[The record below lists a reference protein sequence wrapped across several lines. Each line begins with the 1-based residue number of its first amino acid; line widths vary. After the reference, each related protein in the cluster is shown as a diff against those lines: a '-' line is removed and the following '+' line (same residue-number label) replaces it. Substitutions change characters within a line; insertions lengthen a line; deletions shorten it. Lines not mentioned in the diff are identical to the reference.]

1 MMAEMQALRIV
12 AVGLAWA
19 GLLGAG
25 SARAGTET
33 FDGTGLSNTWVEAG
47 SFTGQQNVVWTFA
60 HASGTP
66 TVYTNNPSITLQTG
80 SSTNKGWLLSGT
92 ITGGC
97 SQVSAAFK
105 QVLSATADCVVLV
118 NGIQI
123 ANYKSSGV
131 LGSTQVAAFAAFDAS
146 NRIPFTNEFTL
157 MVSNRLASSGRMAID
172 DLTWEPFRLF
182 ARLPQTNAY
191 PAYAGKEFEVAATV
205 YDIGQAWTGEWSIA
219 PAFAGGMWNAD
230 TTNLLLI
237 PSAEDVGKTFTLSFA
252 ATDPDGTGYA
262 HRASCPMTVLEGPR
276 WVDFEG
282 AAFGYDIGAG
292 RVTNLNGMNWRFLN
306 VATSDSTDRKIGAT
320 SARFK
325 HTTALAASMESM
337 DAFPGIGTVSLNFAC
352 YRSNRV
358 VTFSLQIRGDGEEW
372 AEVPNG
378 TFNVEGHDDIT
389 NSVFSVD
396 VGRSDDVWIRL
407 ISTGNAEQIANIDN
421 VRVRPANEL
430 LPRLVFSGETNA
442 PVGWETVLEFTLQ
455 NAEAVLREWT
465 WSMVPSNAHAVFT
478 ADDHGPLR
486 LRFSPVDAN
495 EWDDYEVTVSASIP
509 GVGAVGATS
518 VTVRVVSPPTFELV
532 PRATN
537 IAVPGIV
544 DIKTTNVALHG
555 GGTDWDNEWSLSP
568 PFEKPPSKNQ
578 RNWYR
583 IVGGTTEAD
592 VGPHTVTAVLTDR
605 GTGVTTT
612 NELVLVVTGGGGGG
626 LTNEVYEI
634 VSCSATNVV
643 VNGRTG
649 RVFRVVGTTN
659 LMLSQWSWQGPPVTN
674 ADGADV
680 WLDLPTANEERVFF
694 YGVKVSEAP

>member
-1 MMAEMQALRIV
+1 MMAEMQAMRIV

-25 SARAGTET
+25 PARAGTET
-33 FDGTGLSNTWVEAG
+33 FDGTGLSSAWVEAG
-47 SFTGQQNVVWTFA
+47 SFTGQQNVVWSYA

-80 SSTNKGWLLSGT
+80 FSTNKGWLLSGT

-105 QVLSATADCVVLV
+105 QVLSATSDCVVLV

-182 ARLPQTNAY
+182 ARLSRTGTN
-191 PAYAGKEFEVAATV
+191 PAYAGQEFDVSNEVFHV
-205 YDIGQAWTGEWSIA
+205 GQAVSGGWQIP
-219 PAFAGGMWNAD
+219 PAFAGTASD
-230 TTNLLLI
+230 TNEPHLTLI
-237 PSAEDVGKTFTLSFA
+237 PAPADIGKTFELA
-252 ATDPDGTGYA
+252 YEATDAEGTGYA
-262 HRASCPMTVLEGPR
+262 HRASCWMEVLEAPNPR
-276 WVDFEG
+276 FIDFET
-282 AAFGYDIGAG
+282 ASFGYNTNSG
-292 RVTNLNGMNWRFLN
+292 VTTNLNGMPWLLIN
-306 VATSDSTDRKIGAT
+306 VQTSDATDTRIGTT
-320 SARFK
+320 SARFR
-325 HTTALAASMESM
+325 HSSSAMPASMESLQTFEGVG
-337 DAFPGIGTVSLNFAC
+337 AISVHGA
-352 YRSNRV
+352 YYQSNRV
-358 VTFSLQIRGDGEEW
+358 VTVAILTKGEGEDALWVTNDIFS
-372 AEVPNG
+372 
-378 TFNVEGHDDIT
+378 VENHGDIT

-396 VGRSDDVWIRL
+396 VQRSEPVYVKL
-407 ISTGNAEQIANIDN
+407 ITTGNFDQRANIDDI
-421 VRVRPANEL
+421 RVSESGDLP
-430 LPRLVFSGETNA
+430 PRLVLNGGTNA
-442 PVGWETVLEFTLQ
+442 PVGWETALEFTLQ
-455 NAEAVLREWT
+455 NAEGILRDWEY
-465 WSMVPSNAHAVFT
+465 SLSPPYANAVFT
-478 ADDHGPLR
+478 SDDHGPLQ
-486 LRFSPVDAN
+486 LRFSPVDTN
-495 EWDDYEVTVSASIP
+495 EWGNYVVNVSASIT
-509 GVGAVGATS
+509 GAVAGATS

-532 PRATN
+532 PLATN

-544 DIKTTNVALHG
+544 DIKTTNVVLHG
-555 GGTDWDNEWSLSP
+555 GGTDWDNEWSIAPL
-568 PFEKPPSKNQ
+568 FENTPSMNQ
-578 RNWYR
+578 RNRYR
-583 IVGGTTEAD
+583 ILSGTTPAD
-592 VGPHTVTAVLTDR
+592 VGSHTVTAVLTDQ

-612 NELVLVVTGGGGGG
+612 NEVVLVVAGGGG

-649 RVFRVVGTTN
+649 RVFRVFGTTN
-659 LMLSQWSWQGPPVTN
+659 LMLAQWSWQGPPVTN

-680 WLDLPTANEERVFF
+680 WLDLPTANAERVFF

>member
-1 MMAEMQALRIV
+1 MMPEMQAMRIV

-25 SARAGTET
+25 PARAGTET
-33 FDGTGLSNTWVEAG
+33 FDTTGFGSGNTWTTSG
-47 SFTGQQNVVWTFA
+47 SFTGQQDIVWTYA
-60 HASGTP
+60 NARGIP
-66 TVYTNNPSITLQTG
+66 TVYEGNPSMVLRG
-80 SSTNKGWLLSGT
+80 SPKGWLRSETL
-92 ITGGC
+92 TGG
-97 SQVSAAFK
+97 VGRVAAAFK
-105 QVLSATADCVVLV
+105 QGAATAVDCDVRV
-118 NGIQI
+118 NDQLIG
-123 ANYKSSGV
+123 NYKSSGAS
-131 LGSTQVAAFAAFDAS
+131 GSVEIVSFEAFVPVE
-146 NRIPFTNEFTL
+146 RIPFTNGFSLT
-157 MVSNRLASSGRMAID
+157 VTNRVTSSGVVSID

-237 PSAEDVGKTFTLSFA
+237 PSSEDVGKTFTLSFA
-252 ATDPDGTGYA
+252 ATDPDGTGYV

-430 LPRLVFSGETNA
+430 LPRLVFSGETNV
-442 PVGWETVLEFTLQ
+442 PVGWETTLEFTLQ
-455 NAEAVLREWT
+455 NAEAVLRDWEY
-465 WSMVPSNAHAVFT
+465 SLSPPNANAAFES
-478 ADDHGPLR
+478 DDHGPLR
-486 LRFSPVDAN
+486 LRFSPVDTN

-532 PRATN
+532 PLATN

-544 DIKTTNVALHG
+544 DIKTTNVVLHG
-555 GGTDWDNEWSLSP
+555 GGTDWDNEWAIAPL
-568 PFEKPPSKNQ
+568 FENTPSMNQ
-578 RNWYR
+578 RNRYR
-583 IVGGTTEAD
+583 ILSGTTPAD
-592 VGPHTVTAVLTDR
+592 VGSHTVTAVLTDQ

-612 NELVLVVTGGGGGG
+612 NEVVLVVTGGGGG

-643 VNGRTG
+643 INGRTG
-649 RVFRVVGTTN
+649 RVFRVFGTTN

-680 WLDLPTANEERVFF
+680 WLDLPTANAERVFF